1 MIIMHCL
8 VYNRAMKM
16 RHIHI
21 RVPEE
26 MYQRMQRASEESE
39 VGDSVSDVARAGIL
53 RELKTREKR
62 SVKK

>member
-1 MIIMHCL
+1 
-8 VYNRAMKM
+8 
-16 RHIHI
+16 
-21 RVPEE
+21 